1 MVSFPRA
8 VLVVATSLVATAS
21 AQAAIVGS
29 VSNFTWIRN
38 GVALDERN
46 ALCSALLPEYYR
58 AFNPE
63 IGGYAAFSVDLG
75 ENSLSIMTDI
85 SGLPQITLG
94 GTQTIRVILP
104 VDVMIDS
111 FTLVGVNSV
120 TGFTQEDLQFEGRTL
135 LVRMN
140 GNTFASGGGRI
151 DMTFSYVPAPGAMA
165 LLLAAVG
172 VNARRRRG

>member
-1 MVSFPRA
+1 